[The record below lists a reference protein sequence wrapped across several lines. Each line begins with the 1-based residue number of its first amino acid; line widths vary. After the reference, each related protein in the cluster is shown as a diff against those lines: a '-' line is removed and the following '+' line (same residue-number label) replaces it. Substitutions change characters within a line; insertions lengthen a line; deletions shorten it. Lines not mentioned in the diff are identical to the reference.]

1 MKKLKLIG
9 AVTYTCAKM
18 VPETISKGEV
28 GTFEDDAVAKQVL
41 GNTYVD
47 RRDEEVPYF
56 EDVTD
61 ASPATDDDSG
71 EGSPAPKAAT
81 PAAKRSRAA

>member
-9 AVTYTCAKM
+9 AITYTCSKM

-28 GTFEDDAVAKQVL
+28 GTFEDDAIAAKVL
-41 GNTYVD
+41 ENTYVD

-61 ASPATDDDSG
+61 TPSDDTDSG
-71 EGSPAPKAAT
+71 EGSQAPKAVT
-81 PAAKRSRAA
+81 PAAKRSRAS